1 MGGRLLKHEAAAGSP
16 ATVRVV
22 RRLHAAP
29 ARVFEAWLNPRI
41 AEKWLFATATRPAAG
56 VRMDVREGGEYCF
69 VENGGQAMYAGEY
82 IEIVRPRR
90 LVFTLR
96 LPDITWVTAQFAPLG
111 TRCELVVTHD
121 RLPPHLAGAM
131 QARWT
136 GMLYG
141 LGVVLARRAGR
152 EPATAGRP
160 AARGVAATALLASRT
175 WD

>member
-1 MGGRLLKHEAAAGSP
+1 MGGRLLKHEAAAGLP

-41 AEKWLFATATRPAAG
+41 AAKWLFATATRPAAG
-56 VRMDVREGGEYCF
+56 VRMDAREGGEYCF
-69 VENGGQAMYAGEY
+69 VESGGGAMYAGEY
-82 IEIVRPRR
+82 IEIVRPRH

-96 LPDITWVTAQFAPLG
+96 LAGNTQVTADFLPARLG
-111 TRCELVVTHD
+111 CELVVTHD
-121 RLPPHLAGAM
+121 RLPPQLAGAM

-141 LGVVLARRAGR
+141 LGVLLARHAGR
-152 EPATAGRP
+152 EHAAARRP
-160 AARGVAATALLASRT
+160 AARGVTVTTPPATRT